1 MNLDQKILFCGSCFE
16 QKLYRGTS
24 FYAKAIIKA
33 TKELASHNYILTSAR
48 TEKSDCLQELSIVRN
63 LETPRK
69 SGRKK
74 ILLKYIKDLLSFT
87 KYKQVSKN
95 YVNNDE
101 LNLNSKLNYL
111 NYVDGYINKSSIYEI
126 IGFHTRLFD
135 FPYSI
140 DIDNTDILFC
150 TSPMNVRNKNRQ
162 GLTIQ
167 TLHDVLPLVAPYHPP
182 TDNSR
187 IFYKRVKNM
196 LIYSDFIFSVSEFS
210 KQELLKIFPQYENKV
225 YVTYQPISINEEEK
239 ILAQHDLLK
248 KSVLAKYNLEESR
261 YLIFVGVLEKRKNI
275 DTVIDAYLA
284 IKDKLNMPL
293 VLVGSLGYGSER
305 LRKVIKNASIRQ
317 IGYISNVEK
326 LVLLRNANLFLFPSL
341 YEGFGLPPLE
351 AMTMGCPVLVSNNS
365 SLPEVCKDAAF
376 YVNPNSLTEVAEG
389 IMEMVNNSSLRT
401 DLINKGY
408 KVSSYFSFENY
419 QKTIKHI
426 MTRI

>member
-1 MNLDQKILFCGSCFE
+1 MKLDKKILFCGYDFE

-24 FYAKAIIKA
+24 FYAKAIIRA
-33 TKELASHNYILTSAR
+33 TEQLGSYNYVLTSAR

-63 LETPRK
+63 LETPGK

-74 ILLKYIKDLLSFT
+74 IILKYIKDLLGLT
-87 KYKQVSKN
+87 RYKEVPRN
-95 YVNNDE
+95 YINNDE
-101 LNLNSKLNYL
+101 SNLNSKLNYL
-111 NYVDGYINKSSIYEI
+111 NYIDGYINKSSIYEL
-126 IGFHTRLFD
+126 IGFQSRLFD

-140 DIDNTDILFC
+140 DVGNADILFC
-150 TSPMNVRNKNRQ
+150 TSPMNVRNKNRR

-167 TLHDVLPLVAPYHPP
+167 TLHDILPLVAPYHPP

-210 KQELLKIFPQYENKV
+210 KQEILKIFPRYENKIC
-225 YVTYQPISINEEEK
+225 VTYQPISINKEEK
-239 ILAQHDLLK
+239 ILAQNDLLTK
-248 KSVLAKYNLEESR
+248 AVLAKYRLEEST

-275 DTVIDAYLA
+275 DIVIDAYLA

-305 LRKVIKNASIRQ
+305 LRKIIKSASIRQ
-317 IGYISNVEK
+317 IGYVSNMEK
-326 LVLLRNANLFLFPSL
+326 LVLLKNANLFLFPSL

-408 KVSSYFSFENY
+408 KVSSHFSFENY

-426 MTRI
+426 MTKI